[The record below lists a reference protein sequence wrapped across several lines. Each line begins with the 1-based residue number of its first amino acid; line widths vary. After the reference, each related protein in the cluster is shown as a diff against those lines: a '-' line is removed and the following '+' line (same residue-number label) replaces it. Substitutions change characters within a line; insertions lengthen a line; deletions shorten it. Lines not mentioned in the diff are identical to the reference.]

1 MLHRSPL
8 PSGSF
13 RQGGSSMV
21 WGFLGLW
28 AGGVTLGVEELRG
41 FGSRLV
47 WGLLGL
53 WGLGVIGFRA

>member
-1 MLHRSPL
+1 
-8 PSGSF
+8 
-13 RQGGSSMV
+13 MV